1 MPDTVLKEALLSGA
15 SPGYGHNSGATPP
28 VPQPPAETP
37 LVVPDLLRGAG
48 QICIELYGADTP
60 ANRRRLYHE
69 QDRWPLFRLE
79 SDGVFYAL
87 RSRLRAFVEAKSAE
101 REAEIAAAQAE
112 REAQI
117 AAGLAASH
125 ARGSRQPKRR
135 QRKSQKQTESEIA

>member
-1 MPDTVLKEALLSGA
+1 MPDTLFKEALLSGA

-79 SDGVFYAL
+79 DDGVFYAL

-101 REAEIAAAQAE
+101 REAQIAAAAAERETQIAAAAAE
-112 REAQI
+112 REAR
-117 AAGLAASH
+117 L
-125 ARGSRQPKRR
+125 SRQSKRC
-135 QRKSQKQTESEIA
+135 QRKPQKQKESEIA